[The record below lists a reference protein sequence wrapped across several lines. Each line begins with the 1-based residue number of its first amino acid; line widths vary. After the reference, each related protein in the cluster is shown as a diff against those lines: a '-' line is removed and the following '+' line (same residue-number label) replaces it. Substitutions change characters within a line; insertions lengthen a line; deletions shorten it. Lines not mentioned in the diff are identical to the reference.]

1 MFKGSIS
8 KLAIFGILSTLT
20 VPTIATQGTNPNLA
34 KGGAFSKLSAEQ
46 IKAKKNNRIYLSQD
60 AARTISSDPLFPY
73 RARPL
78 YSFVG
83 AEHFPTPQISIGFV
97 AVYTHEKDVYS
108 RPQNNVVSANEVA
121 NVSGILPYISYLFKP
136 QWLVTAQAG
145 GYVEE
150 YKGTSVSTTGAINR
164 VRNQV
169 FTPHAG
175 GYLTWIGQ
183 EATYSATLRGGIY
196 YTNQRFRS
204 TISSSNQFSPTRHFE
219 ASAVALS
226 SRLKYNP
233 GHGSF
238 WDAFLH
244 VEAHRRIFAGAR
256 PGVWH
261 PDNGRQNLLYQVG
274 PGVHFRLNETWEV
287 RFLALHTVGFGYS
300 KEERIGI
307 RLRAAI

>member
-1 MFKGSIS
+1 MFKGSIK

-20 VPTIATQGTNPNLA
+20 MPAMAAQATNPNLS

-46 IKAKKNNRIYLSQD
+46 LKAHKTMRLYLSQD
-60 AARTISSDPLFPY
+60 VARTISSDPLFPY

-78 YSFVG
+78 YSFIG
-83 AEHFPTPQISIGFV
+83 AEYFPIPQISLGFV

-108 RPQNNVVSANEVA
+108 RLQNNITRSDTVA
-121 NVSGILPYISYLFKP
+121 NVSGVLPYISYLIKP
-136 QWLVTAQAG
+136 QWLITAQAG

-150 YKGTSVSTTGAINR
+150 YKGTSVSTTGATNR
-164 VRNQV
+164 LRNQV

-175 GYLTWIGQ
+175 AYVTWIGR
-183 EATYSATLRGGIY
+183 EAMYTGTLRGGIY

-219 ASAVALS
+219 VAAAALS

-244 VEAHRRIFAGAR
+244 IEAQHRIFAGAR
-256 PGVWH
+256 PNIWH
-261 PDNGRQNLLYQVG
+261 PDNGRQNMLYQFG
-274 PGVHFRLNETWEV
+274 PGAHFRLNDTWEIRV
-287 RFLALHTVGFGYS
+287 LALHTVGFGYT